1 MEKVVKV
8 DPVKA
13 AKFKGPKGYNLDVT
27 SDARR
32 PTKAERETARAE
44 AKAAAK
50 AAKEEGK
57 KNAECVCACDTPFW
71 K

>member
-1 MEKVVKV
+1 MKKA
-8 DPVKA
+8 DPIKA
-13 AKFKGPKGYNLDVT
+13 AKMKGPAGYNLDVT

-32 PTKAERETARAE
+32 LTKAEREAARAE

-57 KNAECVCACDTPFW
+57 KKC
-71 K
+71 